1 MEMEAEIE
9 IEVEEDKRLVV
20 QEADKDEYFGGNAL
34 EVSIIMTQE
43 IFKLKTNMF
52 CFFKRQ

>member
-34 EVSIIMTQE
+34 EVRIIMTQE